1 MYPVFI
7 SNSNPYLQAKW
18 FHPTTGTHLASI
30 GNDRILRIFALDPSA
45 APRSGRT
52 FIPIAQISSKT
63 PYPFVSLDIKNVSN
77 VYTYLA
83 AIDRA
88 GLLTVYVPE
97 SPDKFTEW
105 KRLAQFSVCGAVPPS
120 NGEETSFKVRFDP
133 NIASLAYI
141 NSLTDS
147 KDTLRLVATSMG
159 TIKVYHALLSGP
171 AAATPTEFH
180 EVASLTPTLPGIL
193 IRDVQWAPFNVRGVD
208 LLATASRNGAVSII
222 EMSHT
227 LNPDSS
233 HANNN
238 NINSNNDTSVN
249 QNSDFPR
256 QASTRPPPPQSSL
269 TTAIAGR
276 NNGASTTSSSRPTTS
291 PASSQRA
298 FPYATHLKVVT
309 TIPHAHDDAWS
320 LAWDPAGQVLMSNGS
335 EGRTSM
341 WKKSILEGK
350 WKEFASTEF
359 EVLEE
364 GVEDQR
370 EEEEVEE

>member
-1 MYPVFI
+1 MYVDIPILSSFALYPN
-7 SNSNPYLQAKW
+7 SNSNLQAKW

-30 GNDRILRIFALDPSA
+30 GNDRILRIFTLDPSA

-63 PYPFVSLDIKNVSN
+63 PYPFVSLDLKNVSN

-105 KRLAQFSVCGAVPPS
+105 KRLAQFSVCVGAVPPS

-141 NSLTDS
+141 NSLTDA
-147 KDTLRLVATSMG
+147 KDTLRLVATSMD

-171 AAATPTEFH
+171 AGSSSTEFH
-180 EVASLTPTLPGIL
+180 EAASLTLTPGVL

-208 LLATASRNGAVSII
+208 LLATASRDGAVSIV

-227 LNPDSS
+227 LNPESINT
-233 HANNN
+233 NNN
-238 NINSNNDTSVN
+238 SNDNTN
-249 QNSDFPR
+249 QNSEFPR
-256 QASTRPPPPQSSL
+256 QTSARPPPPQSSL

-276 NNGASTTSSSRPTTS
+276 NGASIASSSRPSTS
-291 PASSQRA
+291 PASTRA
-298 FPYATHLKVVT
+298 LPYATHLKVVT

-341 WKKSILEGK
+341 WKKSIVEGE
-350 WKEFASTEF
+350 WKEFSSTEF
-359 EVLEE
+359 EVQEDGAEE
-364 GVEDQR
+364 G
-370 EEEEVEE
+370 EEEWVT